1 MPSRFGMEPPASD
14 VPPECRR
21 GAADKIKQLWLDAD
35 NDRLYKQEL
44 IGETAPPLPE
54 SGHLEIEPPRARRA
68 CE

>member
-1 MPSRFGMEPPASD
+1 M
-14 VPPECRR
+14 CRPNSGR
-21 GAADKIKQLWLDAD
+21 GAADKIMQFWLYAD